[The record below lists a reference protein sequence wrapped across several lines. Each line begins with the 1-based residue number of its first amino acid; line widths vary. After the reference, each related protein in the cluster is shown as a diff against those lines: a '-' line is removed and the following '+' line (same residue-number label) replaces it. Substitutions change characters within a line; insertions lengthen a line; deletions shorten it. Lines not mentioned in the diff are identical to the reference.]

1 MIRAVCCV
9 QTNLLPTHI
18 DNRAL
23 HRSDVGGD
31 IDEIA
36 IRSDPMEEK
45 SRRAYNYRVVMQ
57 QGDVELDMRGRCSA
71 GKVLL
76 VSHFSSLASSTRYGV
91 GSCTGQKVLA
101 SLLIRLAL
109 AETFCINCGVLG
121 KQHGLALPRASFRRM
136 SCDAQT

>member
-23 HRSDVGGD
+23 HRSYVGGD

-71 GKVLL
+71 GKACWCLTSALSLHQRDMGWVHAQVRKCLL
-76 VSHFSSLASSTRYGV
+76 HCLFDWL
-91 GSCTGQKVLA
+91 
-101 SLLIRLAL
+101 
-109 AETFCINCGVLG
+109 
-121 KQHGLALPRASFRRM
+121 LPRRSASIAAF
-136 SCDAQT
+136 